1 MHKPTQ
7 IKSFLKEYVNAIL
20 VGEISIEFLS
30 DLNFYFLIYD
40 EGFLIDYVTDEDF
53 ANNFDD
59 VNEIVILRGCVFY
72 V

>member
-30 DLNFYFLIYD
+30 DLDFYFLIYE
-40 EGFLIDYVTDEDF
+40 EGFSSIF
-53 ANNFDD
+53 
-59 VNEIVILRGCVFY
+59 
-72 V
+72 